1 MFSRDQYDAAH
12 DSAIVGDGF
21 STGTLLFTG
30 SERASFLHALLTND
44 IARLT
49 KGTGAYAAYLTPQ
62 GRMIS
67 DMRVIETGERMLL
80 AVERNIAAT
89 LASRFDQLIFSED
102 VQVSDASL
110 LIAVVGVHGPR
121 AAAIVERAIDVT
133 VEGLA
138 QPYHNISGDAITV
151 VRDDC
156 FGVPGYELYVAAD
169 VADDLRARMVREGA
183 LPADAATLETL
194 RIEARRPRFG
204 VDMTTETIPLEAG
217 IEHRAI
223 SFTKGC
229 YVGQEVIIRV
239 MHRGHGRVARRLVA
253 MVIPGGGVPAA
264 GDPIRSGEKVVGEV
278 TSAAESPRAG
288 APIAIGYVHRDHAA
302 PGAALTINGLEARV
316 EQAVD

>member
-1 MFSRDQYDAAH
+1 M
-12 DSAIVGDGF
+12 
-21 STGTLLFTG
+21 
-30 SERASFLHALLTND
+30 
-44 IARLT
+44 IA
-49 KGTGAYAAYLTPQ
+49 
-62 GRMIS
+62 

-110 LIAVVGVHGPR
+110 PTAVVAVHGPR
-121 AAAIVERAIDVT
+121 AAAIVKGAADVA

-138 QPYHNISGDAITV
+138 QAYDNLSEGSITV
-151 VRDDC
+151 VRDDY
-156 FGVPGYELYVAAD
+156 FGVPGYELYVPAD
-169 VADDLRARMVREGA
+169 GADDLRARLMREGA

-253 MVIPGGGVPAA
+253 MVIPEGAVPAA
-264 GDPIRSGEKVVGEV
+264 GDAIGSGAKVVGEV
-278 TSAAESPRAG
+278 TSAAESPKSRTPHRAWLR
-288 APIAIGYVHRDHAA
+288 ASRSCRTRHCA
-302 PGAALTINGLEARV
+302 TINAYRRAWSRPSTNSASAGGNCSVANSAR
-316 EQAVD
+316 